1 MDRRNSDEGKPP
13 HPPPNPNVFDDE
25 NALDPDE
32 DDFMP
37 SVSDGFRPANASTN
51 EGRHDRPFQ
60 AESEPPRPHMA
71 QTKSADGTDLRRMA
85 TRNSIAKVPYGLD
98 TASPNDP
105 QRGAHQRGPSSQA
118 TPLQH
123 RASVS
128 STASFATMAN
138 SDGPFSSGP
147 SHPYGMY
154 PQTILVRNASIS
166 TPSTQPQTSAIP
178 QLSSGPSH
186 PYGMYPQNIVE
197 DEPPVPVV
205 PTAIPV
211 GFPGINT
218 GFHRQI
224 GPDGEE
230 QDIVGPFGHTEQLP
244 PYSRYPEEGPT
255 KASMAAEASATSLE
269 ARSNPMTASSDTL
282 LIDDAPPAPPSPVS
296 PVSPLAPIAPALLP
310 QQRPETQTG
319 NVAPRP
325 ATTSE
330 SASLLTTTTDDGV
343 VAEKMEPE
351 PSIRKQSWRKKRLWG
366 KVPVTVALC
375 LLILLLIFAVVLGAA
390 IGTFLSKNKEKKQDK
405 DHSAHDKPELAV
417 TGNTLFGATP
427 IATPSSLPAL
437 PTGAF
442 SLPLGYAQES
452 SPGCLLQGN
461 QYSAWSC
468 KMSFAPLEV
477 VVNYTTDGY
486 KASLQTWV
494 APDGSIQYGL
504 QPPVVPPLA
513 LQLVS
518 DLDYRGYGPA
528 WHFSGR
534 YDKVVVLQPEEFAA
548 GSGLRKRDD
557 DPNKPSFRHRFQV
570 MPGDNPWYCIWN
582 STYIEGY
589 IYVTDNSTAATMTNY
604 PTPNPTDFFNGP
616 PTSIAPV
623 STSLSTSV
631 PVTSSTS
638 ATSPPTKRTPQQ
650 RDDGPNFRFPF
661 PYPRIVKI
669 EERRLPGAP
678 QPYCQKMQLLDNG
691 QIAPASGSNGG
702 NVIVWLQE
710 ADPAMKEF
718 YGAPPGPPSPSPSG
732 NTKVRRQQE
741 RRSDPSDACHCQ
753 WMFQ

>member
-1 MDRRNSDEGKPP
+1 MDRRNSDEGNPP
-13 HPPPNPNVFDDE
+13 HPPQNPDVFDDE
-25 NALDPDE
+25 YALDPDE

-37 SVSDGFRPANASTN
+37 SVSDGFHPASANTN
-51 EGRHDRPFQ
+51 EVRHDRPIHD
-60 AESEPPRPHMA
+60 EHEPLRP
-71 QTKSADGTDLRRMA
+71 QTTQPKPPEGTDLRRMA
-85 TRNSIAKVPYGLD
+85 TRNSIAKVPYSLD
-98 TASPNDP
+98 TAVQNGP

-128 STASFATMAN
+128 STASFATMTN

-154 PQTILVRNASIS
+154 PQNTIARNASIS
-166 TPSTQPQTSAIP
+166 TTSTQQQQPSAIP
-178 QLSSGPSH
+178 QHPTGPSH
-186 PYGMYPQNIVE
+186 PYGMYPQNVVE
-197 DEPPVPVV
+197 DEPPVPAVQ
-205 PTAIPV
+205 TAIPV
-211 GFPGINT
+211 GFPGIST

-255 KASMAAEASATSLE
+255 KASMAAEASATPLE
-269 ARSNPMTASSDTL
+269 ARSNPMAASSDTL
-282 LIDDAPPAPPSPVS
+282 LIDAAPPAPPSPVS
-296 PVSPLAPIAPALLP
+296 PVSPLAPVAPARLP

-330 SASLLTTTTDDGV
+330 SASLLTTTDDSV
-343 VAEKMEPE
+343 VAEKVEPE
-351 PSIRKQSWRKKRLWG
+351 PSVKKQSWRKKRLWG
-366 KVPVTVALC
+366 KVPVTVALV
-375 LLILLLIFAVVLGAA
+375 LLVLLLIFAIVLGAA
-390 IGTFLSKNKEKKQDK
+390 IGTFLTKNKDKPKQDK
-405 DHSAHDKPELAV
+405 DHSSHDKP
-417 TGNTLFGATP
+417 
-427 IATPSSLPAL
+427 
-437 PTGAF
+437 
-442 SLPLGYAQES
+442 YQ
-452 SPGCLLQGN
+452 
-461 QYSAWSC
+461 
-468 KMSFAPLEV
+468 
-477 VVNYTTDGY
+477 
-486 KASLQTWV
+486 ASLETFV

-504 QPPVVPPLA
+504 QPPVVPPST
-513 LQLVS
+513 LQLVT

-534 YDKVVVLQPEEFAA
+534 YDKVVVLQPDEFAA
-548 GSGLRKRDD
+548 GNGLRKRDD

-570 MPGDNPWYCIWN
+570 MPGDNPWYCVWN

-604 PTPNPTDFFNGP
+604 PTPNPSDPFPEMMT
-616 PTSIAPV
+616 PTATV
-623 STSLSTSV
+623 STSSAENSSASTT
-631 PVTSSTS
+631 P
-638 ATSPPTKRTPQQ
+638 PPTKRTPQQ
-650 RDDGPNFRFPF
+650 RDDGSNFRFPF

-710 ADPAMKEF
+710 ADPRIDEF
-718 YGAPPGPPSPSPSG
+718 FGAPSGPPPAPSS
-732 NTKVRRQQE
+732 TQKAKTRRQQE
-741 RRSDPSDACHCQ
+741 KRTDPSDACHCQ

>member
-13 HPPPNPNVFDDE
+13 HPPPNPDVFDDE

-37 SVSDGFRPANASTN
+37 SVSDGFRPANANTN
-51 EGRHDRPFQ
+51 ESRHHPFQ
-60 AESEPPRPHMA
+60 DEIEPLEPLRSHMA
-71 QTKSADGTDLRRMA
+71 QTKPTEGTDLRRMA
-85 TRNSIAKVPYGLD
+85 TRNSIAKVPLD
-98 TASPNDP
+98 TTLQSDS
-105 QRGAHQRGPSSQA
+105 QRGAHQRGPTQA

-128 STASFATMAN
+128 STASFATTAN

-154 PQTILVRNASIS
+154 PQNTMMRNASIS
-166 TPSTQPQTSAIP
+166 TTSTQQQAPATP
-178 QLSSGPSH
+178 QLSTGPSH
-186 PYGMYPQNIVE
+186 PYGMYAQNVVE
-197 DEPPVPVV
+197 DEPPVPAAQ
-205 PTAIPV
+205 TAIPV

-269 ARSNPMTASSDTL
+269 ARPNSLAGSNDTL
-282 LIDDAPPAPPSPVS
+282 LIDAGPPAPPSPVS
-296 PVSPLAPIAPALLP
+296 PVSPLAPIAPAFLP

-319 NVAPRP
+319 NVAPRA

-343 VAEKMEPE
+343 VAEKAEPE
-351 PSIRKQSWRKKRLWG
+351 PSIRRESWRRKRLWG
-366 KVPVTVALC
+366 KVPITVALC
-375 LLILLLIFAVVLGAA
+375 LLIMLLIFAVVLGAA
-390 IGTFLSKNKEKKQDK
+390 IGTFLAKNRNKPKPDK
-405 DHSAHDKPELAV
+405 DHSSHDKPELAV

-427 IATPSSLPAL
+427 IATPSSLPGL
-437 PTGAF
+437 PTGQF

-452 SPGCLLQGN
+452 SPGCLLLGN

-468 KMSFAPLEV
+468 KMSFAPLQV
-477 VVNYTTDGY
+477 LVNSTTDSY
-486 KASLQTWV
+486 QVSLQTWV

-504 QPPVVPPLA
+504 QPPVVPPST

-534 YDKVVVLQPEEFAA
+534 YDKVVVLQPDEFAA
-548 GSGLRKRDD
+548 GANIRKRDD
-557 DPNKPSFRHRFQV
+557 DPDKPSFRHRFQV

-589 IYVTDNSTAATMTNY
+589 IYVTDNSTAASMTNL
-604 PTPNPTDFFNGP
+604 PTPNPSDPFNGMMT
-616 PTSIAPV
+616 PTATVAV
-623 STSLSTSV
+623 SFLETSLPSTT
-631 PVTSSTS
+631 P
-638 ATSPPTKRTPQQ
+638 PPTKRTPQQ
-650 RDDGPNFRFPF
+650 PDNGSNFRFPF

-691 QIAPASGSNGG
+691 RITPASGSNGG

-710 ADPAMKEF
+710 SDPAIREF
-718 YGAPPGPPSPSPSG
+718 SGALSSPPSSSTE
-732 NTKVRRQQE
+732 NTKARRQQG

>member
-1 MDRRNSDEGKPP
+1 MDRRSNDDEGKPP
-13 HPPPNPNVFDDE
+13 HPPPNPDVFDDE

-37 SVSDGFRPANASTN
+37 SVSDGFRPVD
-51 EGRHDRPFQ
+51 EGRHDHPFQ
-60 AESEPPRPHMA
+60 DEIEPLRPHMA
-71 QTKSADGTDLRRMA
+71 QNKSTEGTDLRRMA

-98 TASPNDP
+98 TTWPNDSP
-105 QRGAHQRGPSSQA
+105 RGAHQRGPSSPA

-128 STASFATMAN
+128 STASFATMAT
-138 SDGPFSSGP
+138 SDGPFG
-147 SHPYGMY
+147 
-154 PQTILVRNASIS
+154 
-166 TPSTQPQTSAIP
+166 
-178 QLSSGPSH
+178 SGPSH
-186 PYGMYPQNIVE
+186 PYGMYPQNTMVRNVSISTMSPRQQPPAIPQLQTGPSHPYGMYPQNVVE

-205 PTAIPV
+205 QTAIPV
-211 GFPGINT
+211 GFPGINN

-255 KASMAAEASATSLE
+255 KASMAAEASATPLE
-269 ARSNPMTASSDTL
+269 ASSNPMAGSDTL
-282 LIDDAPPAPPSPVS
+282 LMDAAPPAPPSPVS
-296 PVSPLAPIAPALLP
+296 PVSPLAPIAPAFLP

-343 VAEKMEPE
+343 VAEKVESE
-351 PSIRKQSWRKKRLWG
+351 PSIRKQSWRRKRLWG
-366 KVPVTVALC
+366 KVPVTVALFM
-375 LLILLLIFAVVLGAA
+375 LILLLIFAVVLGAA
-390 IGTFLSKNKEKKQDK
+390 VGTFLTKNKDKSNQDE
-405 DHSAHDKPELAV
+405 DYNSHDKPELAV

-452 SPGCLLQGN
+452 SPGCLLLGN
-461 QYSAWSC
+461 QYAAWSC
-468 KMSFAPLEV
+468 KMSFAPLQIV
-477 VVNYTTDGY
+477 INSTLDGY
-486 KASLQTWV
+486 QASLQTWV
-494 APDGSIQYGL
+494 ATDGSIQYGL
-504 QPPVVPPLA
+504 QTPLFPPST

-518 DLDYRGYGPA
+518 DLDFRGYGPA
-528 WHFSGR
+528 WHFAGR
-534 YDKVVVLQPEEFAA
+534 YDKVVVLQNEEFAA
-548 GSGLRKRDD
+548 GTNLRKRDD
-557 DPNKPSFRHRFQV
+557 DPNKPSARHRFQV
-570 MPGDNPWYCIWN
+570 MPGDNPWYCFWN

-589 IYVTDNSTAATMTNY
+589 IYVTDNSTAASMTNY
-604 PTPNPTDFFNGP
+604 PTPNPTDPFDAMMT
-616 PTSIAPV
+616 PTA
-623 STSLSTSV
+623 T
-631 PVTSSTS
+631 TS
-638 ATSPPTKRTPQQ
+638 ASFPETSTASATPLRTKRTPQQ
-650 RDDGPNFRFPF
+650 RSDAGFTFRFPF

-691 QIAPASGSNGG
+691 QITPASGSNGG

-710 ADPAMKEF
+710 SDPSMEEF
-718 YGAPPGPPSPSPSG
+718 YGAPPGSSPSS
-732 NTKVRRQQE
+732 TEAAKVRRQQE